1 MLYTIKLRKEDYEKL
16 DELAKRLGISKSA
29 IIKMLLRSITEI
41 KEEEV
46 DGVKII
52 VLKAEGRFRKKKMM
66 R

>member
-1 MLYTIKLRKEDYEKL
+1 MLYTIRLREEDYEKL
-16 DELAKRLGISKSA
+16 NELSKKLGVSKSV
-29 IIKMLLRSITEI
+29 ILKMLLRSIIEV

-46 DGVKII
+46 DGIKII

>member
-1 MLYTIKLRKEDYEKL
+1 MLYTIRLREEDYEKL
-16 DELAKRLGISKSA
+16 DELAKKLGVSKSV
-29 IIKMLLRSITEI
+29 ILKMLLRSIIEI

-46 DGVKII
+46 DGIKII